1 MGCIFANGR
10 IFMIERDKIPKTPDI
25 IYKEQT
31 LSVDWNFHWKAS
43 LGVYFNGKAQNVY
56 ILDGYRYHIFWNL

>member
-1 MGCIFANGR
+1 
-10 IFMIERDKIPKTPDI
+10 MIERDKIPKTPDI